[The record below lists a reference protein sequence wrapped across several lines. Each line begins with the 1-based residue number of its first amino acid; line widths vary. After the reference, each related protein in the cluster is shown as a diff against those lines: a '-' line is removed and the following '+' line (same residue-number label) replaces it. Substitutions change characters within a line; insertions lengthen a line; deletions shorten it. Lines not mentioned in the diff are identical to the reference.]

1 MTYDFYV
8 LLKFITQHKF
18 NIKLPVDNNG
28 KEKQLALF
36 TINNPELDELKKL
49 PKAPTAKTIDTNNAE
64 QKPKRTRAKKNVEL
78 PPVVNNQ
85 EPQEENQNDIQNEQ
99 QEEPQG
105 ENIQNEPQEE
115 NQNENQNEPQEEPE
129 EENNQNEEEINL
141 DGINFDEI

>member
-49 PKAPTAKTIDTNNAE
+49 PKAPTAKTINTNNTE

-85 EPQEENQNDIQNEQ
+85 EPQEE
-99 QEEPQG
+99 PQ
-105 ENIQNEPQEE
+105 
-115 NQNENQNEPQEEPE
+115 
-129 EENNQNEEEINL
+129 
-141 DGINFDEI
+141 

>member
-49 PKAPTAKTIDTNNAE
+49 PKAPTVKTVNTNNTNGANNTE
-64 QKPKRTRAKKNVEL
+64 QKPKRTRAKKNVQL

-85 EPQEENQNDIQNEQ
+85 EPQGEILND
-99 QEEPQG
+99 
-105 ENIQNEPQEE
+105 IQNEPQEE
-115 NQNENQNEPQEEPE
+115 PQ
-129 EENNQNEEEINL
+129 
-141 DGINFDEI
+141 

>member
-49 PKAPTAKTIDTNNAE
+49 PKAPTAKTVNANNTNNAE
-64 QKPKRTRAKKNVEL
+64 QKPKRTRAKKNVQL
-78 PPVVNNQ
+78 PQVVNN
-85 EPQEENQNDIQNEQ
+85 
-99 QEEPQG
+99 
-105 ENIQNEPQEE
+105 
-115 NQNENQNEPQEEPE
+115 
-129 EENNQNEEEINL
+129 
-141 DGINFDEI
+141 

>member
-49 PKAPTAKTIDTNNAE
+49 PKAPTAKTINTNDTNNAE

-85 EPQEENQNDIQNEQ
+85 EPQA
-99 QEEPQG
+99 

-115 NQNENQNEPQEEPE
+115 PQGENQNDNQNEPQEEPE

>member
-49 PKAPTAKTIDTNNAE
+49 PKAPTAKTVNANNTNGANNAE
-64 QKPKRTRAKKNVEL
+64 QKPKRTRAKKNVQL

-85 EPQEENQNDIQNEQ
+85 EPQEEIIQN
-99 QEEPQG
+99 
-105 ENIQNEPQEE
+105 NNLNEPQEE
-115 NQNENQNEPQEEPE
+115 NIQNDNLNNDIQEE
-129 EENNQNEEEINL
+129 I
-141 DGINFDEI
+141 

>member
-49 PKAPTAKTIDTNNAE
+49 PKAPTAKTINANNANGANNAE
-64 QKPKRTRAKKNVEL
+64 QKPKRTRAKKNVQL

-85 EPQEENQNDIQNEQ
+85 EPQ
-99 QEEPQG
+99 
-105 ENIQNEPQEE
+105 
-115 NQNENQNEPQEEPE
+115 
-129 EENNQNEEEINL
+129 
-141 DGINFDEI
+141 

>member
-49 PKAPTAKTIDTNNAE
+49 PKAPTAKTINTNNANNAE
-64 QKPKRTRAKKNVEL
+64 QKPKRTRAKKNVQL

-85 EPQEENQNDIQNEQ
+85 EPQEEN
-99 QEEPQG
+99 
-105 ENIQNEPQEE
+105 IQNEPQEE
-115 NQNENQNEPQEEPE
+115 PQ
-129 EENNQNEEEINL
+129 
-141 DGINFDEI
+141 

>member
-49 PKAPTAKTIDTNNAE
+49 PKAPTAKTIDTNNTE
-64 QKPKRTRAKKNVEL
+64 QKPKRTRAKKNVQL

-85 EPQEENQNDIQNEQ
+85 EPQEEILNDIQN
-99 QEEPQG
+99 
-105 ENIQNEPQEE
+105 NNLNDNLNEP
-115 NQNENQNEPQEEPE
+115 
-129 EENNQNEEEINL
+129 
-141 DGINFDEI
+141 

>member
-49 PKAPTAKTIDTNNAE
+49 PKAPTAKTVNTNNTNGANNTE
-64 QKPKRTRAKKNVEL
+64 QKPKRTRAKKNVQL

-85 EPQEENQNDIQNEQ
+85 EPQGEPQEENIQNEQ
-99 QEEPQG
+99 QEESQ
-105 ENIQNEPQEE
+105 
-115 NQNENQNEPQEEPE
+115 
-129 EENNQNEEEINL
+129 
-141 DGINFDEI
+141 

>member
-49 PKAPTAKTIDTNNAE
+49 PKAPTAKTINTNDTNNAE

-85 EPQEENQNDIQNEQ
+85 EPQEE
-99 QEEPQG
+99 PQ
-105 ENIQNEPQEE
+105 
-115 NQNENQNEPQEEPE
+115 
-129 EENNQNEEEINL
+129 
-141 DGINFDEI
+141 

>member
-49 PKAPTAKTIDTNNAE
+49 PKAPTAKTINANDTNNAE

-85 EPQEENQNDIQNEQ
+85 EPQEEPQEENQNDIQNEQ
-99 QEEPQG
+99 QA
-105 ENIQNEPQEE
+105 ENIQNEQ
-115 NQNENQNEPQEEPE
+115 QEEPE

>member
-49 PKAPTAKTIDTNNAE
+49 PKAPTAKTIDTNNTE

-85 EPQEENQNDIQNEQ
+85 EPQVEPQEENIQNDIQNEQ
-99 QEEPQG
+99 QEE
-105 ENIQNEPQEE
+105 NNL
-115 NQNENQNEPQEEPE
+115 NDNQNEPQEEPE

>member
-49 PKAPTAKTIDTNNAE
+49 PKAPTAKTINANNTNSANNANGANNAE
-64 QKPKRTRAKKNVEL
+64 QKPKRTRAKKNV
-78 PPVVNNQ
+78 
-85 EPQEENQNDIQNEQ
+85 
-99 QEEPQG
+99 
-105 ENIQNEPQEE
+105 
-115 NQNENQNEPQEEPE
+115 
-129 EENNQNEEEINL
+129 
-141 DGINFDEI
+141 

>member
-49 PKAPTAKTIDTNNAE
+49 PKAPTAKTVNTNNTNGANNAE
-64 QKPKRTRAKKNVEL
+64 QKPKRTRAKKNVQL
-78 PPVVNNQ
+78 PPVVNN
-85 EPQEENQNDIQNEQ
+85 
-99 QEEPQG
+99 
-105 ENIQNEPQEE
+105 
-115 NQNENQNEPQEEPE
+115 
-129 EENNQNEEEINL
+129 
-141 DGINFDEI
+141 

>member
-49 PKAPTAKTIDTNNAE
+49 PKAPTAKTVNTNNAE
-64 QKPKRTRAKKNVEL
+64 QKPKRTRAKKNVQL

-85 EPQEENQNDIQNEQ
+85 EPQEEP
-99 QEEPQG
+99 QEEI
-105 ENIQNEPQEE
+105 IQNEPQEE
-115 NQNENQNEPQEEPE
+115 NIQNDNLNNDIQEE
-129 EENNQNEEEINL
+129 I
-141 DGINFDEI
+141 

>member
-49 PKAPTAKTIDTNNAE
+49 PKAPTAKTINTNNANGANNANNAE
-64 QKPKRTRAKKNVEL
+64 QKPKRTRAKKNVQL

-85 EPQEENQNDIQNEQ
+85 EPQEENIQNDNL
-99 QEEPQG
+99 
-105 ENIQNEPQEE
+105 NEPQEE
-115 NQNENQNEPQEEPE
+115 NIQNDIQNDIQEE
-129 EENNQNEEEINL
+129 I
-141 DGINFDEI
+141 

>member
-49 PKAPTAKTIDTNNAE
+49 PKAPTAKTIDTNGANNTE

-78 PPVVNNQ
+78 PQVVNNQ
-85 EPQEENQNDIQNEQ
+85 EQQEENQNDIQNEQ

-105 ENIQNEPQEE
+105 ENIQNEP
-115 NQNENQNEPQEEPE
+115 
-129 EENNQNEEEINL
+129 
-141 DGINFDEI
+141 

>member
-49 PKAPTAKTIDTNNAE
+49 PKAPTAKTIDTNDVNGAE

-85 EPQEENQNDIQNEQ
+85 EPQEENIQNDIQNDIQNEP

-105 ENIQNEPQEE
+105 ENIQNGPQEE
-115 NQNENQNEPQEEPE
+115 NQNDNQNEP
-129 EENNQNEEEINL
+129 L
-141 DGINFDEI
+141 

>member
-49 PKAPTAKTIDTNNAE
+49 PKAPTAKTVNTNNTNGANNANNAE

-85 EPQEENQNDIQNEQ
+85 EPQEENNQNDIQN
-99 QEEPQG
+99 EPQG

-115 NQNENQNEPQEEPE
+115 PQ
-129 EENNQNEEEINL
+129 
-141 DGINFDEI
+141 

>member
-49 PKAPTAKTIDTNNAE
+49 PKAPTAKTVNANNTNGANNTE
-64 QKPKRTRAKKNVEL
+64 QKPKRTRAKKNVQL

-85 EPQEENQNDIQNEQ
+85 EPQEEIIQNNNLNEQ
-99 QEEPQG
+99 QEE
-105 ENIQNEPQEE
+105 NIQNDNWNNDIQEE
-115 NQNENQNEPQEEPE
+115 
-129 EENNQNEEEINL
+129 I
-141 DGINFDEI
+141 

>member
-49 PKAPTAKTIDTNNAE
+49 PKAPTAKTVNTNNANNANNTE
-64 QKPKRTRAKKNVEL
+64 QKPKRTHAKKNVQL

-85 EPQEENQNDIQNEQ
+85 EPQEEILNNIQNDNL
-99 QEEPQG
+99 
-105 ENIQNEPQEE
+105 NNNLNEPQEE
-115 NQNENQNEPQEEPE
+115 NIQNDNLNNDIQEE
-129 EENNQNEEEINL
+129 I
-141 DGINFDEI
+141 

>member
-49 PKAPTAKTIDTNNAE
+49 PKAPTAKTIDTNNTE

-85 EPQEENQNDIQNEQ
+85 EPQEEPQEQNIQNGP
-99 QEEPQG
+99 QE
-105 ENIQNEPQEE
+105 ENIQNDI
-115 NQNENQNEPQEEPE
+115 QNEPQEEPE
-129 EENNQNEEEINL
+129 EENNQNEEKINL

>member
-49 PKAPTAKTIDTNNAE
+49 PKAPTAKTVNANNTNNTE
-64 QKPKRTRAKKNVEL
+64 QKPKRTRAKKNVQL

-85 EPQEENQNDIQNEQ
+85 EPQEEIIQNDIQNDNLNEQ
-99 QEEPQG
+99 QEEI
-105 ENIQNEPQEE
+105 IQNNDIQEE
-115 NQNENQNEPQEEPE
+115 
-129 EENNQNEEEINL
+129 I
-141 DGINFDEI
+141 

>member
-28 KEKQLALF
+28 KEKQLTLF

-49 PKAPTAKTIDTNNAE
+49 PKAPTAKTIDTNNTNGAE

-85 EPQEENQNDIQNEQ
+85 EQQEEQQEENIQNDIQND
-99 QEEPQG
+99 
-105 ENIQNEPQEE
+105 IQN
-115 NQNENQNEPQEEPE
+115 EPE

>member
-49 PKAPTAKTIDTNNAE
+49 PKAPTAKTINTNNANGANNANNAE

-85 EPQEENQNDIQNEQ
+85 EPQEEN
-99 QEEPQG
+99 
-105 ENIQNEPQEE
+105 IQNEPQEE
-115 NQNENQNEPQEEPE
+115 NLNNIQNDIQNNDIQEE
-129 EENNQNEEEINL
+129 I
-141 DGINFDEI
+141 

>member
-49 PKAPTAKTIDTNNAE
+49 PKAPTAKTVNTNNTNGANNTE
-64 QKPKRTRAKKNVEL
+64 QKPKRTRTKKNVQL

-85 EPQEENQNDIQNEQ
+85 EPQ
-99 QEEPQG
+99 
-105 ENIQNEPQEE
+105 
-115 NQNENQNEPQEEPE
+115 
-129 EENNQNEEEINL
+129 
-141 DGINFDEI
+141 

>member
-49 PKAPTAKTIDTNNAE
+49 PKAPTAKTINANNANGANNAE
-64 QKPKRTRAKKNVEL
+64 QKPKRTRAKKNIEL

-85 EPQEENQNDIQNEQ
+85 EPQEEPQEQ
-99 QEEPQG
+99 
-105 ENIQNEPQEE
+105 NIQNEPQEE
-115 NQNENQNEPQEEPE
+115 NLNNIQNDIQNNDIQEE
-129 EENNQNEEEINL
+129 I
-141 DGINFDEI
+141 

>member
-85 EPQEENQNDIQNEQ
+85 EPQEE
-99 QEEPQG
+99 PQG
-105 ENIQNEPQEE
+105 ENIQNKPQEE
-115 NQNENQNEPQEEPE
+115 NNQNDIQNENQNEPQEEPQE
-129 EENNQNEEEINL
+129 ENQNEEEINL